1 MPAAASWHG
10 DGSAGATSNA
20 VQLEFKN
27 SVTDSGE
34 FVFASERQ
42 AAEVSLWLLGSFA
55 ANGGGDDSTVLSP
68 A

>member
-1 MPAAASWHG
+1 MSCRLLHPG
-10 DGSAGATSNA
+10 TVTVLAGATSNA

-42 AAEVSLWLLGSFA
+42 AAEVSLGFSA
-55 ANGGGDDSTVLSP
+55 VSP
-68 A
+68 QWRR